1 MAKES
6 ISYTDE
12 ELAQLKRVLY
22 EILGKVDEICK
33 RHGLHY
39 FVTGGTAI
47 GAYFWKSILPWDDDV
62 DVGMPRA
69 DYERFLAVAQSEL
82 GKDYFLQTTDTEP
95 HSPFYF
101 AKIRKNGTAFEEWDF
116 RHIHMHQGI
125 FVDIFP
131 FDKIPQQGWKEK
143 LQHDVANLLNGLLIA
158 KEIWQ
163 WKHCGHCQVDT
174 PRPRG
179 FIPCLVTRI
188 LVSVLP
194 KRCVCQ
200 LLKIVQTWY
209 DDNPQLTRYKNI
221 LTASERIDISSV
233 EHSQRVSLGPL
244 LVDAPAD
251 LLAYLTEHY
260 GQVRKDIPEEQRVS
274 HRPAKLKT

>member
-1 MAKES
+1 MAKEN

-22 EILGKVDEICK
+22 EILDRVDEICK

-39 FVTGGTAI
+39 FITGGTAI

-62 DVGMPRA
+62 DVGMPRE
-69 DYERFLAVAQSEL
+69 DYERFLSVAQSEL
-82 GKDYFLQTTDTEP
+82 GKGYFLQTTETER

-101 AKIRKNGTAFEEWDF
+101 AKVRKNGTAFEEWDF

-131 FDKIPQQGWKEK
+131 FDKIPQQRWKEK

-163 WKHCGHCQVDT
+163 WKYCGHCQVDT

-179 FIPCLVTRI
+179 FVPCLVTRI
-188 LVSVLP
+188 LVTVLS
-194 KRCVCQ
+194 KSSICR
-200 LLKIVQTWY
+200 LLKLVQTWY
-209 DDNPQLTRYKNI
+209 NDNPQLTRYKNV
-221 LTASERIDISSV
+221 LTTSERIDISSA
-233 EHSQRVSLGPL
+233 EHPQRVVLGPL
-244 LVDAPAD
+244 QVDAPAD
-251 LLAYLTEHY
+251 LMAYLTEHY